1 MGKKTDR
8 REFLK
13 ISAGAGALALGG
25 LAARPS
31 LGQNAVPATGQ
42 PSKTLTVAWDSDI
55 DSLDPHVFKS
65 VGGYAVQCNLFDPIV
80 SWKVRPVEGARGL
93 SRSQPNEFEGSIA
106 ESWAFER
113 DGATVVLNIRP
124 GMKFPS
130 GRPIDAA
137 AVKYSLDRAL
147 QSPGYM
153 RFIMPRMIQVAKPED
168 IVVRG
173 AAAVALDM
181 KGPTPPHMVLNFLS
195 LMTITALDP
204 ELVKPNATEKDAWAA
219 DWAKRNP
226 SGSGPYTL
234 AANTPGVEVVL
245 EARKDHWAGAPAFQK
260 IVLKFVPNEADRVL
274 LLKRK
279 AVDLVIGR
287 PGLSPRNIKT
297 FEGEKDFRIVT
308 VPDTTCHW
316 LAMNQ
321 TKAPLDNVKVRQA
334 INYAIPIAA
343 IVPNV
348 LMGYGSAMKSP
359 VPALTPGHDGSLS
372 PYKHDLDKAK
382 ALIKEAGVT
391 APVALDLAVRIGWQ
405 PHEEAAVW
413 IQRELEKIGI
423 KINITRQTDAT
434 FRQLASK
441 GDLQL
446 SIESWQ
452 SWVNDPFFHM
462 VPLFHSTSKGTNTA
476 FYNNPALDRI
486 LDANYHEA
494 DAGKRLA
501 AAQAAQKIIIDDAVW
516 GMLWYDNWTRV
527 MRNDLVGV
535 EKRWDTFER
544 FNSLKTG

>member
-1 MGKKTDR
+1 MGIKADR
-8 REFLK
+8 RTFLK
-13 ISAGAGALALGG
+13 LSSGAGAAALGG
-25 LAARPS
+25 LGAM
-31 LGQNAVPATGQ
+31 PAQAQAG
-42 PSKTLTVAWDSDI
+42 STLTVAWDTDI

-65 VGGYAVQCNLFDPIV
+65 VGGYAVQCNLYDPIV
-80 SWKVRPVEGARGL
+80 SWKVRPVEGAKGV
-93 SRSQPNEFEGSIA
+93 SRSFPNEFEGSIA

-113 DGATVVLNIRP
+113 DGATIVLKIRP

-130 GRPIDAA
+130 GRPVDAA
-137 AVKYSLDRAL
+137 ALKYSLDRAL

-153 RFIMPRMIQVAKPED
+153 RFIMPRMIQVAKPEQ
-168 IVVRG
+168 IVARDPMT
-173 AAAVALDM
+173 VALDM
-181 KGPTPPHMVLNFLS
+181 KGPTPQPMVLNFLS

-204 ELVKPNATEKDAWAA
+204 ELVKPNATEKDPWAA

-226 SGSGPYTL
+226 AGSGPYVLT
-234 AANTPGVEVVL
+234 ANTPGVEVVL
-245 EARKDHWAGAPAFQK
+245 EARKDHWRGVPHFQK

-279 AVDLVIGR
+279 AIDLVIGR

-297 FEGEKDFRIVT
+297 FENEKDFRIVT

-321 TKAPLDNVKVRQA
+321 TKKPLDNVKVRQA
-334 INYAIPIAA
+334 INYAIPVAA

-359 VPALTPGHDGSLS
+359 VPALTPGHDASLS
-372 PYKHDLDKAK
+372 PYKYDLDKAK
-382 ALIKEAGVT
+382 ALMKEAGVT
-391 APVALDLAVRIGWQ
+391 TPVTLDLAVRIGWQ

-413 IQRELEKIGI
+413 IQRELEKVGF

-446 SIESWQ
+446 SIETWQ
-452 SWVNDPFFHM
+452 SWVNDPFFHL

-476 FYNNPALDRI
+476 FYNNPALDKI
-486 LDANYHEA
+486 LDENYHQP
-494 DAGKRLA
+494 DAEKRLA
-501 AAQAAQKIIIDDAVW
+501 AAKAAQKIVIDDAVW

-544 FNSLKTG
+544 FTALKTG

>member
-1 MGKKTDR
+1 MKIKSDR
-8 REFLK
+8 RTFLK
-13 ISAGAGALALGG
+13 LSTGAGVLALGG
-25 LAARPS
+25 VAARPAS
-31 LGQNAVPATGQ
+31 AQGA
-42 PSKTLTVAWDSDI
+42 STLTLAWDTDI

-65 VGGYAVQCNLFDPIV
+65 VGGYAVQCNLYDPMV
-80 SWKVRPVEGARGL
+80 SWKVRPVDGTVGL
-93 SRSQPNEFEGSIA
+93 SRSFPNEFEGSIA
-106 ESWAFER
+106 ESWSFER
-113 DGATVVLNIRP
+113 DGATVVLKIRP

-130 GRPIDAA
+130 GRPITAEV
-137 AVKYSLDRAL
+137 VKYSLDRAL

-153 RFIMPRMIQVAKPED
+153 RFILPRMLQISKPED
-168 IVVRG
+168 IVVRDG
-173 AAAVALDM
+173 STIAISM
-181 KGPTPPHMVLNFLS
+181 KGPTPQQMVLNLLS

-204 ELVKPNATEKDAWAA
+204 ELVKPNATEKDPWAA

-226 SGSGPYTL
+226 AGSGPYTL

-245 EARKDHWAGAPAFQK
+245 EARKDHWRGAPAFQR
-260 IVLKFVPNEADRVL
+260 IVFKFVPNEADRVL

-279 AVDLVIGR
+279 AVDLVVGR
-287 PGLSPRNIKT
+287 PGLSPRSIKT
-297 FEGEKDFRIVT
+297 FEGDKNFKIVS

-321 TKAPLDNVKVRQA
+321 TKPPLNDVKVRQA
-334 INYAIPIAA
+334 INYAIPVAA

-348 LMGYGSAMKSP
+348 LLGYGAAMTSP
-359 VPALTPGHDGSLS
+359 VPALTPGHDATLS
-372 PYKHDLDKAK
+372 PYKQNLDKAK
-382 ALIKEAGVT
+382 ELMKQAGVT
-391 APVALDLAVRIGWQ
+391 QPVTLDLAVRIGWQ

-413 IQRELEKIGI
+413 IQRELEKVGF

-452 SWVNDPFFHM
+452 SWVNDPFFHL

-476 FYNNPALDRI
+476 FYSNPALDKI
-486 LDANYHEA
+486 LDENYHEPNA
-494 DAGKRLA
+494 EKRLA
-501 AAQAAQKIIIDDAVW
+501 AAKAAQKIVIDDAVW

-527 MRNDLVGV
+527 MRADLVGV

-544 FNSLKTG
+544 FTAMKLA

>member
-1 MGKKTDR
+1 MGIKADR
-8 REFLK
+8 RTFLK
-13 ISAGAGALALGG
+13 FSSGAGAAALGG
-25 LAARPS
+25 FGAPPARAQA
-31 LGQNAVPATGQ
+31 G
-42 PSKTLTVAWDSDI
+42 KTLTVAWDSDI

-65 VGGYAVQCNLFDPIV
+65 IGGYAVQCSIYDQVI
-80 SWKVRPVEGARGL
+80 SWKVRPVEGTPGL
-93 SRSQPNEFEGSIA
+93 SRSQPNEFDAGVA
-106 ESWAFER
+106 ESWAFEK
-113 DGATVVLNIRP
+113 DGATIVLKVRQ
-124 GMKFPS
+124 GMKFAS

-137 AVKYSLDRAL
+137 ALKYSLDRAL

-153 RFIMPRMIQVAKPED
+153 RFIMPRMIQVAKPEQ
-168 IVVRG
+168 IVVRD
-173 AAAVALDM
+173 AATVALEM
-181 KGPTPPHMVLNFLS
+181 TGPTPPHMVLNFLA
-195 LMTITALDP
+195 LMTVTALDP
-204 ELVKPNATEKDAWAA
+204 ELLKPNATEKDPWAA

-226 SGSGPYTL
+226 AGSGPYVL

-245 EARKDHWAGAPAFQK
+245 EARKDYWGGTPAFQK

-279 AVDLVIGR
+279 AIDLVIGR
-287 PGLSPRNIKT
+287 PGLSPRSIKT

-321 TKAPLDNVKVRQA
+321 TKKPLDNVKVRQA
-334 INYAIPIAA
+334 INYAIPVAA

-359 VPALTPGHDGSLS
+359 VPALTPGHDATLS

-382 ALIKEAGVT
+382 ALMKESGVT
-391 APVALDLAVRIGWQ
+391 TPVVLDLAVRIGWQ
-405 PHEEAAVW
+405 PHEEAAIW
-413 IQRELEKIGI
+413 IQRELEKIGF

-462 VPLFHSTSKGTNTA
+462 VPLFHSTSKGSNTA
-476 FYNNPALDRI
+476 FYSNPALDKI
-486 LDANYHEA
+486 LDENYHETNA
-494 DAGKRLA
+494 EKRLA
-501 AAQAAQKIIIDDAVW
+501 AAKAAQKIIIDDAVW

-527 MRNDLVGV
+527 VRNDLVGL

-544 FNSLKTG
+544 FAALKPA